1 MTVHYDAITR
11 QLHPTIAIGAI
22 PMKTSG
28 NTIPIAGRKSGS
40 GHGITQ
46 AFRSI
51 GVPAGLPAALSIMW
65 GATR

>member
-1 MTVHYDAITR
+1 
-11 QLHPTIAIGAI
+11 
-22 PMKTSG
+22 MKTSG
-28 NTIPIAGRKSGS
+28 NTIPIAGRKFGG

-51 GVPAGLPAALSIMW
+51 GLPAALYIVW